1 MTQIRP
7 AIPRSSRSRLP
18 ALRQAAVAIT
28 ASFAALAA
36 LSNGAAAQERFPTPE
51 AASKALIDAA
61 KAGQPGFVDR
71 IFGPGAAALI
81 GSDNPAENTR
91 QRNAFNDAAAEAA
104 TLVPRGDTT
113 RVLQI
118 GRNPYLFPIP
128 IVKKGDA
135 WVYDLEAGRTELEN
149 RRIGFN
155 ELSAIEAC
163 HTYVAAQKE
172 YFRVDRNGDE
182 VQEYAQRFI
191 SRPGQR
197 DGLYW
202 EPENQADRSPLDGR
216 FTEAALARR
225 GEKPEPYNGYM
236 FRILKGQ
243 GAAAPGGAYDYE
255 INGRLLAGFALVAY
269 PADWGHTGIMTFICN
284 QQDRVYQQNLGPE
297 TAKLGATLRRYNPDK
312 SWQLVD

>member
-1 MTQIRP
+1 MTDQIR
-7 AIPRSSRSRLP
+7 SRPNLGHLHLAFIRGC
-18 ALRQAAVAIT
+18 
-28 ASFAALAA
+28 LAA
-36 LSNGAAAQERFPTPE
+36 AASCAAIVGLAQGAAAQERFPTPE

-61 KAGQPGFVDR
+61 KAGQPGFVDK
-71 IFGPGAAALI
+71 IFGPGATALI
-81 GSDNPAENTR
+81 ASDDPAENAR

-104 TLVPRGDTT
+104 TLVPKGDTT
-113 RVLQI
+113 RLLQI
-118 GRNPYLFPIP
+118 GKNAYLFPIP

-172 YFRVDRNGDE
+172 YFRADRNDDE

-191 SRPGQR
+191 SRPGRR

-202 EPENQADRSPLDGR
+202 PPENQADRSPLDGR
-216 FTEAALARR
+216 FSEAVLSRK
-225 GEKPEPYNGYM
+225 GDKPEPYNGYM

-284 QQDRVYQQNLGPE
+284 QQDKVYQQNLGPE
-297 TAKLGATLRRYNPDK
+297 TAKLGASLRRYNPDS